1 MASHAKEEVATLK
14 LAPIWSKLPLILTI
28 VGLVLGVIAFFMTKM
43 PGTEP
48 NTFVPDHGKQLAY
61 SYLTAYMFFLSLV
74 FGGLFL
80 VLIHHLFDAY
90 WTVPLRRII
99 ENLAMLAPVM
109 FLLWLPIVGFA
120 WSDQI
125 QLYPWFFADVHTD
138 HALEAKQPLFTRQ
151 GWVIMITACF
161 AIWTFLAWK
170 FRSNTT
176 GQDRDGASKWT
187 FSNRV
192 HAGYGIFLFAFSGT
206 FLCFMLM
213 KSLMHQFFSTMY
225 GVYYFAGSVW
235 LTYGTL
241 YIITMLLHRTGP
253 LKAVVTKTT
262 FHDIGKMFFAFTVF
276 YAYITF
282 SQYFLIWN
290 ANMPEETFWFI
301 RREAGSWYGV
311 GILMIFGHFFLPF
324 LVMLRQDA
332 KRSIAVIGPV
342 VALAWVIHYMDMQF
356 NIMPVLHKDG
366 FVLHYGDIGCMAFIG
381 GILAMAWLKLFKA
394 NPPYPQKDPRMAECL
409 GVYVPPA
416 KGSMAAAHLGIK

>member
-14 LAPIWSKLPLILTI
+14 LAPIWGKLPLILTV
-28 VGLVLGVIAFFMTKM
+28 VGLVLGAAAFLFNK
-43 PGTEP
+43 
-48 NTFVPDHGKQLAY
+48 DHGKQLAY

-74 FGGLFL
+74 MGGLFL
-80 VLIHHLFDAY
+80 VLIHHLFDAH
-90 WTVPLRRII
+90 WTVPLRRIT
-99 ENLAMLAPVM
+99 ENLAMLSPVM
-109 FLLWLPIVGFA
+109 FLLWLPIVAFA
-120 WSDQI
+120 FSSEI
-125 QLYPWFFADVHTD
+125 KLYPWLALSPEEAHAD
-138 HALEAKQPLFTRQ
+138 HAVHAKYPLFTKP
-151 GWVIMITACF
+151 GWVIMITVCF

-176 GQDRDGASKWT
+176 GQDKDGSSKWT
-187 FSNRV
+187 FSNRF

-225 GVYYFAGSVW
+225 GVFYFAGSVW

-241 YIITMLLHRTGP
+241 FIITMLLQRTGP

-290 ANMPEETFWFI
+290 ANMPEETFWFV
-301 RREAGSWYGV
+301 RREAGSWRWV
-311 GILMIFGHFFLPF
+311 GILMIFGHFFVPF

-356 NIMPVLHKDG
+356 NIMPVLHTKG

-381 GILAMAWLKLFKA
+381 GILSMAWLKLFKA

>member
-1 MASHAKEEVATLK
+1 MASHSKEAVPTLK
-14 LAPIWSKLPLILTI
+14 LPPIAGKLPLILTV
-28 VGLVLGVIAFFMTKM
+28 VGLVLGGAAFVLNK
-43 PGTEP
+43 
-48 NTFVPDHGKQLAY
+48 DHGRQLAY

-90 WTVPLRRII
+90 WTVPLRRIT

-109 FLLWLPIVGFA
+109 FVLWLPIVGFA
-120 WSDQI
+120 FSKQI
-125 QLYPWFFADVHTD
+125 NLYPWFFADPHVD
-138 HALEAKQPLFTRQ
+138 HALHAKLPLFTHA
-151 GWVIMITACF
+151 GWMITITVCF
-161 AIWTFLAWK
+161 AVWTFLAWK

-176 GQDRDGASKWT
+176 GQDKDGAAKWT
-187 FSNRV
+187 LSNRI
-192 HAGYGIFLFAFSGT
+192 HAGWGIFAFAGTGT

-241 YIITMLLHRTGP
+241 YIITMLLQRTGP
-253 LKAVVTKTT
+253 LRAVVTKTT

-290 ANMPEETFWFI
+290 ANMPEETFWFV
-301 RREAGSWYGV
+301 RREVGSWYWV

-356 NIMPVLHKDG
+356 NIMPVLHREN
-366 FVLHYGDIGCMAFIG
+366 FVLHYADIGCMAFIG
-381 GILAMAWLKLFKA
+381 GVLTMAWLKLYAA
-394 NPPYPQKDPRMAECL
+394 NPPYPQKDPRMAECM
-409 GVYVPPA
+409 GVYVEPL
-416 KGSMAAAHLGIK
+416 KGSIAAAHLGIK

>member
-14 LAPIWSKLPLILTI
+14 LAPIWGRLPLILTV
-28 VGLVLGVIAFFMTKM
+28 VGLILGVVAFFATKM
-43 PGTEP
+43 PGTDV
-48 NTFVPDHGKQLAY
+48 TDHGKQLAY

-80 VLIHHLFDAY
+80 VLIHHLFDAQ

-99 ENLAMLAPVM
+99 ENIAMLAPVM

-120 WSDQI
+120 LSDQI

-138 HALEAKQPLFTRQ
+138 HALEAKQPLFTRA

-161 AIWTFLAWK
+161 AIWTYLAWK

-176 GQDRDGASKWT
+176 GQDKDGAAKWT

-192 HAGYGIFLFAFSGT
+192 NAGWGIFAFAFSGT

-241 YIITMLLHRTGP
+241 YIITMLLQRTGP
-253 LKAVVTKTT
+253 LKAVVTKKT
-262 FHDIGKMFFAFTVF
+262 FHDIGNMFFTFTVF

-311 GILMIFGHFFLPF
+311 GMLMIFGHFFVPF
-324 LVMLRQDA
+324 LIMLRQDV
-332 KRSIAVIGPV
+332 KRSIAVMGPV
-342 VALAWVIHYMDMQF
+342 VALAWVVHYMDMQF
-356 NIMPVLHKDG
+356 NIMPVLHKEG
-366 FVLHYGDIGCMAFIG
+366 FVLHYADLACMAFIG
-381 GILAMAWLKLFKA
+381 GIATMAWLKLYKA

-409 GVYVPPA
+409 GIYVPPA
-416 KGSMAAAHLGIK
+416 KGSIAAAHLGIK